1 MGYQQLDQHMHY
13 GSPRSKRGRER
24 VEKIFEEIMAA
35 IFSNLMKHMNLQ
47 IQNAQTNTSGMN
59 PKRTQQDAL

>member
-1 MGYQQLDQHMHY
+1 M
-13 GSPRSKRGRER
+13 PE
-24 VEKIFEEIMAA
+24 

-47 IQNAQTNTSGMN
+47 IQKAQTNTSRMN